1 MTLYTA
7 LILTPAAVL
16 LLALGGGGVQ
26 SFQLAAPSVT
36 VGTSSSVTH
45 TPASLL
51 SEERRVWAPQLLPS
65 SAKLSFALRST
76 TSSPD
81 ETDTD
86 QAELALEKEPEE
98 DEETTALKKR
108 LEEISQE
115 LELAKQRNDDVRGNV
130 ERLREEKET
139 TAKENESFIDRLKRS
154 FMEEINDLSDKV
166 EGAQDSMRNTFTQTR
181 SQISDIKGQSAER
194 EAELKAEL
202 AGFESRLRNVKME
215 AAKAAGG
222 RNKVKSSIQKE
233 ARDARAASRKDIDK
247 ARAEAAAEKK
257 KLMYDSWEL
266 ESRIKQAKED
276 AKPAFQELEDAK
288 EENMPVIS
296 KLKDTL
302 SRVKNKFTPQIND
315 LKEQRAAKEMFF
327 EKSIKDTKLEEQA
340 ELDLAKSVYDAD
352 IAKEDSKL
360 ADATLSFEQLLAEKE
375 EEVQR
380 GIELSKE
387 PVEMYGLGAI
397 SRAKEAMEKLFQQKT
412 EDIANQK
419 EERTRAVQDAIEAQS
434 LTQDKYDADL
444 ENAERNLVTEKQRWE
459 RTLRKEDSRREGRKV
474 QLQSQKEE
482 LVRKLAQFTEDERV
496 KADAD
501 LEQLRVAKVAQLED
515 STIRVNIAS
524 KEIQTMRSNLSLVRY
539 ELTQLENTAQK
550 KQVAI
555 DDLEEERA
563 SFRKQARRTVSVA
576 INKLRRR

>member
-1 MTLYTA
+1 MKLYTA
-7 LILTPAAVL
+7 PIPTPAAVF
-16 LLALGGGGVQ
+16 LLALNGGGVQ
-26 SFQLAAPSVT
+26 SFQLPAPSVT
-36 VGTSSSVTH
+36 VGSSSSATH
-45 TPASLL
+45 APASLL
-51 SEERRVWAPQLLPS
+51 SEARRVWAPQLLSS
-65 SAKLSFALRST
+65 SAKPAFALRSINA
-76 TSSPD
+76 SHD
-81 ETDTD
+81 ETDID
-86 QAELALEKEPEE
+86 QAELELELED
-98 DEETTALKKR
+98 DEEVTALKKR
-108 LEEISQE
+108 LEEIARK
-115 LELAKQRNDDVRGNV
+115 LELAKQRNDEVSGNV
-130 ERLREEKET
+130 DRLREEKKK
-139 TAKENESFIDRLKRS
+139 TAEENEGLIDRLKRR

-166 EGAQDSMRNTFTQTR
+166 EGTQDSMRNTFTQTR
-181 SQISDIKGQSAER
+181 SQISDIKAESAEM

-202 AGFESRLRNVKME
+202 TDLESRLRNVKLE
-215 AAKAAGG
+215 AATVSGG

-257 KLMYDSWEL
+257 RLMYDSWEL
-266 ESRIKQAKED
+266 ESRIQQAKED
-276 AKPAFQELEDAK
+276 AKPALKELEDAK

-302 SRVKNKFTPQIND
+302 SRVKNKFTPRIDD

-327 EKSIKDTKLEEQA
+327 EKSIKDIALEEEM
-340 ELDLAKSVYDAD
+340 ELDLAKSVYNAD
-352 IAKEDSKL
+352 IAEEDSKL
-360 ADATLSFEQLLAEKE
+360 ADITLSFEQLLAEKE

-380 GIELSKE
+380 GIELAKE
-387 PVEMYGLGAI
+387 PVEMSGFGSI
-397 SRAKEAMEKLFQQKT
+397 SRAKEAMDKLLQQKK
-412 EDIANQK
+412 EDISNQK
-419 EERTRAVQDAIEAQS
+419 EERTRVVQDAVEALS

-444 ENAERNLVTEKQRWE
+444 ENAERNLVREKERLK

-482 LVRKLAQFTEDERV
+482 LVRKLAQLTEDERV

-501 LEQLRVAKVAQLED
+501 MEQLSVAKVAQLED
-515 STIRVNIAS
+515 STVRVNIAS
-524 KEIQTMRSNLSLVRY
+524 KEIQTMRYDQKLVSY
-539 ELTQLENTAQK
+539 ELTQLENASQK